1 MSRDHLAGPLSKSSS
16 KKFDLNKKIK
26 DTIISV
32 KQILEIFS
40 AHPSLLSAQMSGNN
54 QNSTFREKKIAKIM
68 KLLQTS
74 THPFSLKNKASLLK
88 IAFTPKEF

>member
-1 MSRDHLAGPLSKSSS
+1 MSRDHLAGPLLKNSS
-16 KKFDLNKKIK
+16 KKFDPSKKIK

-32 KQILEIFS
+32 KQIPEVFS

-54 QNSTFREKKIAKIM
+54 QNSTFIEKKIAKIM
-68 KLLQTS
+68 KLLQTN
-74 THPFSLKNKASLLK
+74 TRPFSQKNKASLLK